1 MDKNSATAWLIGVIV
16 TLSIILIG
24 KGCMGEPDVSGLKK
38 NKKSKNDS
46 SIDINIKTEPVHT
59 QPPEYDI
66 FGKPII
72 TTSTEPAIEVTTE
85 TTIIETDIFGNPVTT
100 TVAFETDVFGNS
112 VTTAEIFETDVFGNT
127 VTTTVAFETDVF
139 GNPVLTDTI
148 ETTTQATDDTP
159 METTTLSPF
168 EQYQE
173 NLNDPNSIGGFNH
186 NKYDDEGNPIPTL
199 PPGFAIVIE

>member
-46 SIDINIKTEPVHT
+46 SIDINIRTEPVHT

-66 FGKPII
+66 FGNPII
-72 TTSTEPAIEVTTE
+72 TTATIPATEVTTE
-85 TTIIETDIFGNPVTT
+85 TTIIETDVFGNPVTT
-100 TVAFETDVFGNS
+100 
-112 VTTAEIFETDVFGNT
+112 AENFETDVFGNT
-127 VTTTVAFETDVF
+127 VTTVFTVETDVF
-139 GNPVLTDTI
+139 GNPVSTDII
-148 ETTTQATDDTP
+148 ETTTQTTDDTP

-173 NLNDPNSIGGFNH
+173 SLNDPHSIGGFNH

>member
-46 SIDINIKTEPVHT
+46 SVDIDIRTNPVHT

-72 TTSTEPAIEVTTE
+72 TTSTVPATEVTTE
-85 TTIIETDIFGNPVTT
+85 TTIIETDVFGNPVTT
-100 TVAFETDVFGNS
+100 TVAFETDVFGNF
-112 VTTAEIFETDVFGNT
+112 VTTAEII
-127 VTTTVAFETDVF
+127 ETDVF
-139 GNPVLTDTI
+139 GNPVTTDTT

-159 METTTLSPF
+159 IETTTLSPF
-168 EQYQE
+168 EQYQ
-173 NLNDPNSIGGFNH
+173 NDLNDPHSIGGFNH
-186 NKYDDEGNPIPTL
+186 NQYDDEGNPIPTL